1 MSDTT
6 YIECVDVFSWSID
19 NDNYMFTA
27 HLMTSE
33 GETII
38 DIPLHEDFLDLVL
51 VLPRG
56 IQKTHQQKN
65 QQPTMT
71 TIQKQIQHP
80 S

>member
-51 VLPRG
+51 AY
-56 IQKTHQQKN
+56 QEAYKN
-65 QQPTMT
+65 HINKKINNQL
-71 TIQKQIQHP
+71 
-80 S
+80 

>member
-19 NDNYMFTA
+19 NDNFMFTA

-38 DIPLHEDFLDLVL
+38 DLPLHEDFLDLVL
-51 VLPRG
+51 AY
-56 IQKTHQQKN
+56 QEAYKN
-65 QQPTMT
+65 H
-71 TIQKQIQHP
+71 INNKINNKL
-80 S
+80 

>member
-38 DIPLHEDFLDLVL
+38 DVPLHEDFLDLVL
-51 VLPRG
+51 AY
-56 IQKTHQQKN
+56 QEEYKN
-65 QQPTMT
+65 HITN
-71 TIQKQIQHP
+71 KLNKKL
-80 S
+80 